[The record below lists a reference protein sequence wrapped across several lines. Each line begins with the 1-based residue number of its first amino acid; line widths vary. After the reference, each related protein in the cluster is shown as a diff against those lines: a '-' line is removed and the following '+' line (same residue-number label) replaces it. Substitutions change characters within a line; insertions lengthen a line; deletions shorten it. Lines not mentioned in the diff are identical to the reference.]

1 MANFHFIEGYYSG
14 YDKKPI
20 TILVNID
27 QIVTI
32 VGDSEDNI
40 KITRIELTNK
50 RTLVIERPIA
60 EVAVRLGEYVKK
72 TTI

>member
-1 MANFHFIEGYYSG
+1 MANFHFIAGYYSG
-14 YDKKPI
+14 YDKRPI
-20 TILVNID
+20 SILVNID

-32 VGDSEDNI
+32 LSDSEDS

-50 RTLVIERPIA
+50 RTLVVERPIE
-60 EVAVRLGEYVKK
+60 EVVVELREYYKK

>member
-20 TILVNID
+20 AILVNID

-32 VGDSEDNI
+32 LRDSEDK
-40 KITRIELTNK
+40 KITRILLTNK
-50 RTLVIERPIA
+50 STLVVERPIE
-60 EVAVRLGEYVKK
+60 EVVVELREYYKK

>member
-1 MANFHFIEGYYSG
+1 MANFHFITGYYSG

-20 TILVNID
+20 AVLVNID

-32 VGDSEDNI
+32 LRDSEDK
-40 KITRIELTNK
+40 KITRILLTNK
-50 RTLVIERPIA
+50 STLVVERPIE
-60 EVAVRLGEYVKK
+60 EVVVELREYYKE

>member
-20 TILVNID
+20 AILVNID
-27 QIVTI
+27 QIITI
-32 VGDSEDNI
+32 VSDSEDK
-40 KITRIELTNK
+40 KITRILLTNK
-50 RTLVIERPIA
+50 ETLVVAKPIEKVVVELR
-60 EVAVRLGEYVKK
+60 EYYKK

>member
-1 MANFHFIEGYYSG
+1 MANFHFITGYYSG
-14 YDKKPI
+14 YDKRPI
-20 TILVNID
+20 SILVNID

-32 VGDSEDNI
+32 LSDGEDS

-50 RTLVIERPIA
+50 RTLVVERPIE
-60 EVAVRLGEYVKK
+60 EVVVELREYYKK